1 MISKYFKM
9 FLVAASALTL
19 FTNCSKDDD
28 PTPASENFSPLTANS
43 TWTYKNNPGST
54 FTLTATNRDTVAQ
67 GLSFRVLT
75 NSGGANNYL
84 AKSGNSYYR
93 FGAIAELNLNGVK
106 VLYLK
111 GNEAVNA
118 TWDTTITVAIPGF
131 GTVPATLKYTIREKA
146 ATRVVGTK
154 TFTNVT
160 RVRLDLSV
168 PFPIT
173 LGGGDFYYAEG
184 IGLIESDVNVTV
196 PGQAPYVQSQILT
209 DYSIK

>member
-9 FLVAASALTL
+9 FLVAASTLTL
-19 FTNCSKDDD
+19 FTNCSKDHE
-28 PTPASENFSPLTANS
+28 PTPTSENFSPLTVNS
-43 TWTYKNNPGST
+43 TWTYKNTPGST
-54 FTLTATNRDTVAQ
+54 FTLTATNRDTVAL

-75 NSGGANNYL
+75 NSAGANNYL
-84 AKSGNSYYR
+84 AKSGNNYYR
-93 FGAIAELNLNGVK
+93 FGAIPELSLNGVK

-111 GNEAVNA
+111 DNVAVNG
-118 TWDTTITVAIPGF
+118 TWDTTITVAVTGF
-131 GTVPATLKYTIREKA
+131 GTVPVTLKYTIKEKST
-146 ATRVVGTK
+146 TRVVGTK

-160 RVRLDLSV
+160 FVRLDLSV
-168 PFPIT
+168 PFPVT

-184 IGLIESDVNVTV
+184 IGLIQSEVNVTV